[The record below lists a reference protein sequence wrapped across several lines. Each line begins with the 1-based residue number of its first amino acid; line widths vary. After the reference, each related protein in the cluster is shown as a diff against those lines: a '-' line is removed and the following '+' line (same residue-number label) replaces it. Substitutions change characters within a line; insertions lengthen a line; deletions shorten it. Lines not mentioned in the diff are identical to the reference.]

1 MEEGASWAVLY
12 AAPAVG
18 TVCAQLMFASPMPA
32 VLRARKENNLRDL
45 NVVPF
50 PLIVANCVGW
60 IVYSEAPALHPRPPP
75 PPPPRVESPLP
86 PLTPLSPPSPNASPG

>member
-60 IVYSEAPALHPRPPP
+60 IVYS
-75 PPPPRVESPLP
+75 VESPLP
-86 PLTPLSPPSPNASPG
+86 PPTPLSPPSPNASPG